1 MVSPNAKKTLSVAV
15 SPAIYNIFKAK
26 SAAENVSL
34 SKIVEPILEKAVV
47 EFVVHVPVESGSA
60 VTSVQKGEGDLTPP
74 SPNTKKEGDEDS
86 SAKSDVHQATV

>member
-15 SPAIYNIFKAK
+15 SPTIYNIFKAK

-34 SKIVEPILEKAVV
+34 SKIVEPILERAVV

-74 SPNTKKEGDEDS
+74 SPNKKEGDEDS